1 MRSLAK
7 RGANL
12 RAVTLDHPWQKKPAL
27 PLWRRGLIEIWYR
40 QSPDSQPSLQGPYYG
55 LSIVGASLA
64 AHFVHTG
71 ASRISGAGEV
81 K

>member
-1 MRSLAK
+1 MRSLSK
-7 RGANL
+7 RGANF

-55 LSIVGASLA
+55 LSIAGASLA
-64 AHFVHTG
+64 ARFIHPAPRG
-71 ASRISGAGEV
+71 ISGAGEV